1 MNSCV
6 NLAAL
11 VQVLTDIEKIVL
23 GHQQEEMK
31 RFEYIV

>member
-23 GHQQEEMK
+23 GQQQEEIK

>member
-6 NLAAL
+6 NLASL

-23 GHQQEEMK
+23 GRQQEEIK